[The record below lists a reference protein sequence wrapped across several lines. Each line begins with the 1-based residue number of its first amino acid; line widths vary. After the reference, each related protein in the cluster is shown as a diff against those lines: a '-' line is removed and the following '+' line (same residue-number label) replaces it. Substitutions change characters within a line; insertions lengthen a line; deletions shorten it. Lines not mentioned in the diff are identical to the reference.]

1 MALSKSVYK
10 YMIVGSYG
18 QVVYVVPSLC
28 IVLNVMTRDI
38 YIYIYRERERERC
51 LSIWAKGEVRKLGWF
66 STCDVIQ
73 G

>member
-38 YIYIYRERERERC
+38 YIYI
-51 LSIWAKGEVRKLGWF
+51 
-66 STCDVIQ
+66 
-73 G
+73 